1 MELVY
6 LYDGNHNQSTLNLF
20 EMFNSMLFVVIIL
33 TVCIMAFFWYAK
45 YASKSGFAV
54 DENKNDIPDS
64 WEEKFGILF
73 KFKHI
78 IILLLGIAIGYLFGL
93 STF

>member
-1 MELVY
+1 MV
-6 LYDGNHNQSTLNLF
+6 
-20 EMFNSMLFVVIIL
+20 
-33 TVCIMAFFWYAK
+33 FFWYAK

-64 WEEKFGILF
+64 WEEKFGFLF
-73 KFKHI
+73 KFKSI
-78 IILLLGIAIGYLFGL
+78 IILLLGMAIGYLFSL